1 MNYLDFQKA
10 LDKSTKLLRK
20 PLRPELWEE
29 RPNSVHY
36 FRVYWEERAGKEA
49 RAAVM
54 GGGCS
59 SLSGALSLNFSVK
72 YAQQL
77 HMHQLIKVPSQAQK
91 N

>member
-1 MNYLDFQKA
+1 MNYVDFQKD

-20 PLRPELWEE
+20 LLRPELWEE
-29 RPNSVHY
+29 RPNSVGC
-36 FRVYWEERAGKEA
+36 FQIYWEERASKEA

-54 GGGCS
+54 AEGCS

-77 HMHQLIKVPSQAQK
+77 HVHQLIKVLSRAQE